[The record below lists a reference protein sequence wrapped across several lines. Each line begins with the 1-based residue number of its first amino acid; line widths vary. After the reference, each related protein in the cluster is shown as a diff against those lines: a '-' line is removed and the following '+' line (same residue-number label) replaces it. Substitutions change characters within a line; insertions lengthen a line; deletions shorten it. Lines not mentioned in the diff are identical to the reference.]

1 MTAGVGPPTVSA
13 IAVSLAIGKKAA
25 GPLTVFRLGEV
36 YFFWL
41 NVRIARIR
49 LAKENIAIKVSN
61 TVIGIPPFLR
71 G

>member
-1 MTAGVGPPTVSA
+1 MDL
-13 IAVSLAIGKKAA
+13 SLF
-25 GPLTVFRLGEV
+25 LLFMEV

-61 TVIGIPPFLR
+61 TVKGITPFLR